1 MPSRRNIA
9 GSLTLTAAALLALLT
24 RTNVPVL
31 GQSEPR
37 VVRIQTMNVY
47 DTLYLLRGGSTS
59 LAMMRDDGV
68 VLVDSQPDGWTDA
81 LRKALESVTD
91 QPVQTIINTHA
102 HRDHVGGNAAIAPK
116 SEIVAHAN
124 TQKRMAASDEF
135 KGANAKFLPNRIVND
150 KLTLFTGVDQVD
162 LFYFGK
168 GHTDGDLILFF
179 PEKRVAHFGD
189 LVWPKAVPV
198 VDVEAGGSAL
208 ALPDTL
214 AKAVAQLTNVAR
226 VTTGHEE
233 GTAGN
238 KAPTAN
244 APSRSARTMPW
255 AEMQEYAEF
264 TRDLVAAARQALE
277 SGKTVDQ
284 AATALQLPA
293 RYKAYDLSNA
303 RPFIQALARELG
315 K

>member
-1 MPSRRNIA
+1 MPSRRKLLGTSILA
-9 GSLTLTAAALLALLT
+9 TGALIMLLPQAK
-24 RTNVPVL
+24 VPV
-31 GQSEPR
+31 QAQAESR

-68 VLVDSQPDGWTDA
+68 VLVDSQPEGWTDP

-102 HRDHVGGNAAIAPK
+102 HRDHVGGNVAIAPK
-116 SEIVAHAN
+116 SDIVAHAN
-124 TQKRMAASDEF
+124 AQKRMAASDEF
-135 KGANAKFLPNRIVND
+135 KGTNAKFLPNKIVSD

-162 LFYFGK
+162 LYYFGK
-168 GHTDGDLILFF
+168 GHTDGDLVLFF

-198 VDVEAGGSAL
+198 VDVESGGSAL

-214 AKAVAQLTNVAR
+214 AKAVAQLTDVAR

-238 KAPTAN
+238 KAPAAN
-244 APSRSARTMPW
+244 ASTRSARTMPW

-277 SGKTVDQ
+277 GGKTVDQ
-284 AATALQLPA
+284 TAATLQLPA

-303 RPFIQALARELG
+303 RPFVQAMARELG